1 MTGWLL
7 SMLQI
12 TSKSPC
18 VRGGAAAGGETL
30 LSDVCC
36 LVFVISFISLRWG
49 RKEGRRGGW
58 TFEGAFY
65 ASTWTLSRDLVVLLH
80 GIMR

>member
-1 MTGWLL
+1 MI
-7 SMLQI
+7 QI

-49 RKEGRRGGW
+49 GEEGGLLKGLFTHRHGPSL
-58 TFEGAFY
+58 EGSSGVIA
-65 ASTWTLSRDLVVLLH
+65 WDHEV
-80 GIMR
+80 